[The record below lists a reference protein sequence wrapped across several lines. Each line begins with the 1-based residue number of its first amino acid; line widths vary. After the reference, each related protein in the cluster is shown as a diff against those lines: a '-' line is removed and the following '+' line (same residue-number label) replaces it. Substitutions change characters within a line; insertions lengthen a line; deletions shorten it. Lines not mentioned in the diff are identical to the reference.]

1 MEVILKQDL
10 KGLGY
15 KNDIV
20 KVKNGYGRNF
30 LIPQRIAVLATESN
44 KKMQAEEIKQSS
56 FKEEKLRNEATAMAA
71 KFADVTVKVGAKA
84 GESGKIFGSVTNIQL
99 ADALKKAGYDVERKN
114 IEMNEEAIKALGT
127 YTAKVRLFKEISAT
141 INFEVIAE

>member
-44 KKMQAEEIKQSS
+44 KKNASG
-56 FKEEKLRNEATAMAA
+56 RN
-71 KFADVTVKVGAKA
+71 
-84 GESGKIFGSVTNIQL
+84 
-99 ADALKKAGYDVERKN
+99 
-114 IEMNEEAIKALGT
+114 
-127 YTAKVRLFKEISAT
+127 
-141 INFEVIAE
+141 

>member
-30 LIPQRIAVLATESN
+30 LIHG
-44 KKMQAEEIKQSS
+44 
-56 FKEEKLRNEATAMAA
+56 F
-71 KFADVTVKVGAKA
+71 
-84 GESGKIFGSVTNIQL
+84 
-99 ADALKKAGYDVERKN
+99 
-114 IEMNEEAIKALGT
+114 
-127 YTAKVRLFKEISAT
+127 
-141 INFEVIAE
+141 

>member
-1 MEVILKQDL
+1 MEIILKQDL
-10 KGLGY
+10 KGLGF

-56 FKEEKLRNEATAMAA
+56 FKEQKLRTAATELAA
-71 KFADVTVKVGAKA
+71 KFADISVKVGAKA

-99 ADALKKAGYDVERKN
+99 AEALKKAGYEVERKN
-114 IEMNEEAIKALGT
+114 IEMNEDGIKALGT
-127 YTAKVRLFKEISAT
+127 YTAKIRLFKEVSAT